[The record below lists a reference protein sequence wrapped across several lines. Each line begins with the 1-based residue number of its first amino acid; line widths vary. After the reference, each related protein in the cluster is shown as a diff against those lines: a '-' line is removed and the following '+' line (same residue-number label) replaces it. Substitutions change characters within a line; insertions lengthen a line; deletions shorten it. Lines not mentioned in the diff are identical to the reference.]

1 MRRVVL
7 AALILAAGIAVA
19 APAQAHRVRVRAP
32 TQNEVSLAQIR
43 YAVPHGAR
51 PAMRLKLAGPTGA
64 EFVAAALPRTQPKH
78 ALVALVAIVT
88 SGPSTADPAQI
99 VLSTRPSRRL
109 SAPRMS
115 EAMNVL
121 GPQQAVTSPA
131 CALGPLT
138 VGDLRLALHAG
149 TPPSGYG
156 ARSTIAQALAA
167 ACGRPVEPAFRLAVS
182 PPPMEPLPPKPPGCP
197 PCRPLPTRIVC
208 PQETPPVIC
217 PA

>member
-7 AALILAAGIAVA
+7 AALIAVVAVAVA

-32 TQNEVSLAQIR
+32 AQNEVSLAQIR
-43 YAVPHGAR
+43 YAVPHGPR
-51 PAMRLKLAGPTGA
+51 PAIRLKLAGPTGA
-64 EFVAAALPRTQPKH
+64 EYVAAALPRKQPKH

-88 SGPSTADPAQI
+88 RGSNVDPAQI
-99 VLSTRPSRRL
+99 LLSTRPSRHL
-109 SAPRMS
+109 SAPRTS

-121 GPQQAVTSPA
+121 GPQQTVTSPA
-131 CALGPLT
+131 CALGPLA

-149 TPPSGYG
+149 TPPPSGYG

-167 ACGRPVEPAFRLAVS
+167 ACGRPVDQAFRLAVA
-182 PPPMEPLPPKPPGCP
+182 PPPMEPVPPKPPGCP